1 MAVMQTYGDGQ
12 RELGG
17 CQSAALIGSYKQI
30 RPISCYDLGVFLD
43 SDGVTCNPMTF
54 VIKLRLLES
63 EALANDNLALPF
75 CFHQFSLKKSHSF
88 HIL

>member
-1 MAVMQTYGDGQ
+1 MGKGGWGGVNQQ
-12 RELGG
+12 R
-17 CQSAALIGSYKQI
+17 SFGSYKQI

-63 EALANDNLALPF
+63 EALANDNLALPLIF
-75 CFHQFSLKKSHSF
+75 TNFL
-88 HIL
+88 

>member
-12 RELGG
+12 RGLGGLGG

-43 SDGVTCNPMTF
+43 RD
-54 VIKLRLLES
+54 
-63 EALANDNLALPF
+63 D
-75 CFHQFSLKKSHSF
+75 Q
-88 HIL
+88 

>member
-12 RELGG
+12 RGLGGLGG

-63 EALANDNLALPF
+63 EALANDNLALPLIF
-75 CFHQFSLKKSHSF
+75 TNFL
-88 HIL
+88 